1 MVNQKMLI
9 LSQEKELI
17 EKKNLDQELLMND
30 QQELIDTLKEE
41 LEAVI
46 RENKEKDD
54 QLNLLNEGLQT
65 SAEENL

>member
-1 MVNQKMLI
+1 MVNQKMFI